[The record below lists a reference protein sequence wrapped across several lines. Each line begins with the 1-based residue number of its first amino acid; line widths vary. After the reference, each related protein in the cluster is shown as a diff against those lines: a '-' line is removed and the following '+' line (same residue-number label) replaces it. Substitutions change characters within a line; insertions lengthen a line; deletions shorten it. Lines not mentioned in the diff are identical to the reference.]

1 MGCGRVRKEVGRV
14 KAVARFMLYTASC
27 ILWLSLIFVCILGS
41 LWVADIVGKELFGI
55 SIAKIIVRKINE
67 RNHKITE
74 TTSKGR

>member
-1 MGCGRVRKEVGRV
+1 MKFIATFLFYLFCDV
-14 KAVARFMLYTASC
+14 
-27 ILWLSLIFVCILGS
+27 LWLCIILVCILGS
-41 LWVADIVGKELFGI
+41 LWVADIIGRELLDI